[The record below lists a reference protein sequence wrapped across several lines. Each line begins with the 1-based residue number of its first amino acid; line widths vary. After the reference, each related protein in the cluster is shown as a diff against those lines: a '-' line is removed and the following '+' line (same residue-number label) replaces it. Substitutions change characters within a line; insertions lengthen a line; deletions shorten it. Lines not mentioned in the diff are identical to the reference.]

1 MPFSRLIEHTHTRA
15 KTFKTHA
22 QGITRKHMNLKNI
35 LPRRCFELAFNLA
48 DFPEIQ
54 YTPENP
60 RVNTSS
66 PCQKTKNKKPKA
78 ENKKQTTKNARP
90 NAVARPSPDRCLPIK
105 SPSLQPALDGF
116 FVARLAPALDS

>member
-1 MPFSRLIEHTHTRA
+1 LIEHTHTRA

-22 QGITRKHMNLKNI
+22 QGRTRKHMNLKNN

-66 PCQKTKNKKPKA
+66 PCQKTENKKIKSRKQKA
-78 ENKKQTTKNARP
+78 ENKRLKMPART
-90 NAVARPSPDRCLPIK
+90 PSPDRRLPIK
-105 SPSLQPALDGF
+105 SPSL
-116 FVARLAPALDS
+116 